1 MEKNTMRVAKS
12 AHPLKRHT
20 SPSLSSTIISHSVE
34 TLKPFPDNP
43 RQHSEKQVLQLM
55 RAIKV
60 NGFTNPVLM
69 DESGTIL
76 SGHGRLEAAKRLGM
90 ATMPVLIYSGCS
102 PEQKRA
108 IVLGENR
115 LAELSAW
122 DPKCLKLQL
131 EALIE
136 VDFDVEITGFS
147 TAQVNLI
154 IDGPPASTSND
165 PQDILPPIPS
175 QSVSRREDI
184 WLLGDHKLI
193 CGDSRE
199 QTVYLSLLAHEK
211 AQMVLTDAP
220 YNVKIHGHA
229 RGKGRVRHRE
239 FRMASGEM
247 SDMGFRDFLRDVM
260 NSVVPVCLDGS
271 LHYWFMDWRHFPIL
285 LAAGNAC
292 YDEWKQLLVWNKVN
306 AGMGTFYRSQ
316 HELIAIFKHG
326 NHTHIN
332 NFGLGDGGRY
342 RTNVIDYP
350 GMTLATARN
359 RKERD
364 LHPTVKPIGLL
375 AGLIQDCSSRGGII
389 LDPFSGSGSTILAAE
404 RTGRKARAIEIDP
417 AYVDVALTRWQEMT
431 GKPAI
436 LAGTNTTFD
445 QVSRDRSAT
454 SNPSDEEEGN

>member
-1 MEKNTMRVAKS
+1 MEKNTMRVTKS

-90 ATMPVLIYSGCS
+90 ATVPVLIYSGCS

-184 WLLGDHKLI
+184 WLLRDHKLI
-193 CGDSRE
+193 
-199 QTVYLSLLAHEK
+199 
-211 AQMVLTDAP
+211 
-220 YNVKIHGHA
+220 
-229 RGKGRVRHRE
+229 
-239 FRMASGEM
+239 
-247 SDMGFRDFLRDVM
+247 
-260 NSVVPVCLDGS
+260 
-271 LHYWFMDWRHFPIL
+271 
-285 LAAGNAC
+285 
-292 YDEWKQLLVWNKVN
+292 
-306 AGMGTFYRSQ
+306 
-316 HELIAIFKHG
+316 
-326 NHTHIN
+326 
-332 NFGLGDGGRY
+332 
-342 RTNVIDYP
+342 
-350 GMTLATARN
+350 
-359 RKERD
+359 
-364 LHPTVKPIGLL
+364 
-375 AGLIQDCSSRGGII
+375 
-389 LDPFSGSGSTILAAE
+389 
-404 RTGRKARAIEIDP
+404 
-417 AYVDVALTRWQEMT
+417 
-431 GKPAI
+431 
-436 LAGTNTTFD
+436 
-445 QVSRDRSAT
+445 
-454 SNPSDEEEGN
+454 